1 MYSYGYDSE
10 TGGLLLNTSPL
21 AFSKEPR
28 PVYWQELDALG
39 FDKHWKYD
47 RDDTAPFLWAE
58 TNCYWYRGRLV
69 AKTKGGNL
77 YTAPELE
84 LLEEPEPN
92 GGALR
97 HVDIAGMVSKNRELL
112 TVIEQST
119 VKRIFDIYKRYR
131 KRLDVFH
138 VAFSGGKDS
147 IVLLELVKKALPR
160 NDFVVVFGDTG
171 MEFPDTYEAV
181 EKTRLQCAAD
191 GIAFHIA
198 KSHLDTK
205 ESWKMFGP
213 PSQVLRWCCS
223 VHKSAPQT
231 LKLRKLLGKN
241 DYVGMDYVGV
251 RAHESLKR
259 SEYEYENFGKKQQ
272 GQHSHNPI
280 LEWTSA
286 EIWLYIYANNLLIN
300 EAYKKGNS
308 RAGCLFCPMAGGKS
322 DFLRRHS
329 YPNELDAFVE
339 LIKESNGRDAGNKNA
354 LNSHI
359 LNGGWMARK
368 NGRDLKDNVFRCVEK
383 LSDGFLAISVT
394 NPKTDWK
401 EWIKTVGDL
410 ISDGESQHI
419 VFEGAQ
425 IPFSFIRTN
434 DGYTILLPESV
445 LKEKPVFGK
454 LFRQVFH
461 KAAYCESCRV
471 CETNCRNGCISFDR
485 GLKIKQCV
493 HCHECHEIDDG
504 CLVYHSLRH
513 PQGEGKHM
521 KSINSFA
528 DHAPKPTWLRAF
540 FEKKDDFLS
549 NNDLGP
555 MMLSMFKR
563 FLRDAGL
570 IEKDR
575 FSTTAELVSRLGW
588 EGETA
593 CGIILANLASN
604 SQFEWYIRN
613 LEIGCVYPRKTVEEM
628 LNAVGVSDKDAKSI
642 VKSFKRIV
650 ETPLGTTLRFG
661 NVTEAGRNIET
672 LSRTACVVTE
682 PKVVLFS
689 LFKFAEAC
697 KDYRQFTLA
706 RLLDHGIASDG
717 ISPTQIFGLGRAQM
731 EPLLQGLAAKHPDFI
746 SVSFTH
752 DLDKISLADDKTSAD
767 VLRLF

>member
-10 TGGLLLNTSPL
+10 TGGLLLIASPL

-58 TNCYWYRGRLV
+58 ANCYWYRGRLV

-77 YTAPELE
+77 YAAPELE

-97 HVDIAGMVSKNRELL
+97 HVDVAGMVSKNRELL

-205 ESWKMFGP
+205 ESWKVFGP

-231 LKLRKLLGKN
+231 LKLRSLLGKN
-241 DYVGMDYVGV
+241 NFVGMDYVGV

-286 EIWLYIYANNLLIN
+286 EIWLYIYANDLLIN
-300 EAYKKGNS
+300 GAYKKGNS

-322 DFLRRHS
+322 DYLRRKS
-329 YPNELDAFVE
+329 YPDELDAFVA
-339 LIKESNGRDAGNKNA
+339 LIKDSNGRDSANERTFE
-354 LNSHI
+354 SYI
-359 LNGGWMARK
+359 VNGGWGARRS
-368 NGRDLKDNVFRCVEK
+368 GRDLKDNVFRCVEK
-383 LSDGFLAISVT
+383 LSGGFLTINVT

-401 EWIKTVGDL
+401 EWIKTLGDL
-410 ISDGESQHI
+410 ISDGENQHI
-419 VFEGAQ
+419 VFDGTQ
-425 IPFSFIRTN
+425 IPFSLTTTN
-434 DGYTILLPESV
+434 NSYTVALPEQI
-445 LKEKPVFGK
+445 LKEQPMFGK

-461 KAAYCESCRV
+461 KAAYCEGCRV
-471 CETNCRNGCISFDR
+471 CETNCRNGSISFEG
-485 GLKIKQCV
+485 GLAINHCV
-493 HCHECHEIDDG
+493 RCHECHNLPYG
-504 CLVYHSLRH
+504 CLVYDSLKV
-513 PQGEGKHM
+513 PQEERIM
-521 KSINSFA
+521 KSVNCFD
-528 DHAPKPTWLRAF
+528 DHAPKEDWLVSF
-540 FEKKDDFLS
+540 FKER
-549 NNDLGP
+549 NNFFVENSLGP
-555 MMLSMFKR
+555 NQFTKFKR

-575 FSTTAELVSRLGW
+575 FSSTAELVSRLGW
-588 EGETA
+588 ESETA
-593 CGIILANLASN
+593 CGIILANLAGN

-650 ETPLGTTLRFG
+650 ETPLGTALRFG
-661 NVTEAGRNIET
+661 SVTESGRNIDT
-672 LSRTACVVTE
+672 LSRSACVVTE

-717 ISPTQIFGLGRAQM
+717 ISPSQIFGLGRAQM
-731 EPLLQGLAAKHPDFI
+731 EPLLQGLSTKHSDFI

-752 DLDKISLADDKTSAD
+752 DLDKISLADDKTSVD
-767 VLRLF
+767 VLGLF